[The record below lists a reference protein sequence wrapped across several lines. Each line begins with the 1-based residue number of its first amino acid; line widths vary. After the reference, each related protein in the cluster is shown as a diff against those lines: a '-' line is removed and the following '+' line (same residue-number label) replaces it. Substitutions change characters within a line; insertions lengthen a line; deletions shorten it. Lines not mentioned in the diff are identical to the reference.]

1 MEKAPGES
9 AGSFARRPGACPGPA
24 RSQHQSLMREEQR
37 AERRRLGDS
46 ARLALQLARR
56 RGRSVSRRGGW
67 RGGWRRI
74 VGDGRARR
82 GGRARVR
89 SHVAWSAVRQR
100 TTLGSRGRAARGA
113 RGTRIRASRVL
124 RGARRLRLRLVRAR
138 TGIGGAGTRR
148 GHDQQ
153 KGKCQSREFH
163 GQHRRT
169 ALEGP
174 QGAQRFPAR
183 VDRNLTRVSSA

>member
-56 RGRSVSRRGGW
+56 RGRSVSRRGG
-67 RGGWRRI
+67 RRRI

-138 TGIGGAGTRR
+138 TGIGCAGTRR